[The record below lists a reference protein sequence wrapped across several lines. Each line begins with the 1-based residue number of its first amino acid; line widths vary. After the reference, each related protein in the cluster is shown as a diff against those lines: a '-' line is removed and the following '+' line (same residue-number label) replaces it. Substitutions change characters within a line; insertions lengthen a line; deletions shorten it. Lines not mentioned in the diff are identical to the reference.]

1 MRIRPRVGIAA
12 FLALGASMALVAP
25 AALASAP
32 TPFKAEITLQASFT
46 PTTAPGVLSGTTSG
60 AGHASHLGRVT
71 LTSTEVLDLT
81 AAPGRLTVRDGHMVM
96 VAANGDELHWSYG
109 GGGPL
114 PDANGD
120 SDLTGTFVITG
131 GTGRF
136 EDAVGGGTAEGA
148 GSVVTGIASFSYRGT
163 ITY

>member
-1 MRIRPRVGIAA
+1 MRTWSRVFVAA
-12 FLALGASMALVAP
+12 ILALGGSFALAPP
-25 AALASAP
+25 AAAQ
-32 TPFKAEITLQASFT
+32 TPFKSEFTLQASFS
-46 PTTAPGVLSGTTSG
+46 PAGNGIFFGTTSG

-71 LTSTEVLDLT
+71 ATSTEILDFT
-81 AAPGRLTVRDGHMVM
+81 ASPGRLTVRDGQLVM

-114 PDANGD
+114 PDANGETHI
-120 SDLTGTFVITG
+120 TGTFVIAG

-136 EDAVGGGTAEGA
+136 SGASGGGTVEGVA
-148 GSVVTGIASFSYRGT
+148 SVVTNIVSLSYRGT